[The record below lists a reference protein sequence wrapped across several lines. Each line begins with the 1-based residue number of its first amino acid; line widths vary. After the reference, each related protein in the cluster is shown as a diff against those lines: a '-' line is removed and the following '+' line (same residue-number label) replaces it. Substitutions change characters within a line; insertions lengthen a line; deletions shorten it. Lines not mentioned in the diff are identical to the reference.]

1 MIILEVN
8 RGITYEQTLRGPLT
22 AGREKELD
30 LATTSLE
37 FEYLHR
43 KNVRKCW
50 LAEMT
55 IVIIGPYCVNVCSH
69 SRSFPLRA
77 DWRKSECSVDLEPQR
92 NWRRNLNSRNVVSSS
107 LSFSRHTARVPR
119 RAFSQ
124 ANRGTAFIH
133 QKSSNKNNEGWGE
146 TALVWNCRVVRYY

>member
-43 KNVRKCW
+43 KNVR
-50 LAEMT
+50 
-55 IVIIGPYCVNVCSH
+55 NS
-69 SRSFPLRA
+69 
-77 DWRKSECSVDLEPQR
+77 DWRR
-92 NWRRNLNSRNVVSSS
+92 
-107 LSFSRHTARVPR
+107 
-119 RAFSQ
+119 
-124 ANRGTAFIH
+124 
-133 QKSSNKNNEGWGE
+133 
-146 TALVWNCRVVRYY
+146 